1 VPFRFDPAR
10 AHNGLPPLP
19 PRADLESRAILK
31 ACIASRAALG
41 ELKQAS
47 RLLPNPDILIN
58 TIPLLEAQ
66 TSSEIENI
74 VTTTDALFRYAQP
87 DREDLADS
95 ATKEALRY
103 RTALRRGVEAIAV
116 RPLSAATAVTVCQTI
131 LGQRVDVRKVPGT
144 ALTSL
149 GSGRVVYTPPE
160 GAERIRALLGNL
172 DRFLHE
178 ETDLDPLIRMAVG
191 HYQFEAIHPFTD
203 GNGRTGRILN
213 LLFLIDQGLLDLPVL
228 YLSRAIIRNK
238 NHYYKLLL
246 EVTTK
251 KAWEPWLLF
260 MLQAVQET
268 AIWTTGRIGQVR
280 TLLDLTRDVVRQRA
294 PGAYSR
300 ELVELVFVQPYC
312 RIANVV
318 DAGLGHRQTA
328 ARHLRALV
336 AAGVLQEVTAGRE
349 RLFINPRLMRLLTAD
364 EPGRLDFE

>member
-1 VPFRFDPAR
+1 V
-10 AHNGLPPLP
+10 
-19 PRADLESRAILK
+19 DLESRAILK
-31 ACIASRAALG
+31 ACIAARAAVA
-41 ELKQAS
+41 ELKQAG

-74 VTTTDALFRYAQP
+74 VTTTDALFRFAQP
-87 DREDLADS
+87 DREDSADS

-103 RTALRRGVEAIAV
+103 RTALRRGVEAIAS
-116 RPLSAATAVTVCQTI
+116 RPLSSATAVTVCQTI
-131 LGQRVDVRKVPGT
+131 LGLRVDVRKVPGT

-149 GSGRVVYTPPE
+149 NSGRVVYTPPE
-160 GAERIRALLGNL
+160 GVERIRGLLGNL

-178 ETDLDPLIRMAVG
+178 ETDLDPLVRMAVG

-203 GNGRTGRILN
+203 GNGRTGRIIN

-238 NHYYKLLL
+238 NQYYKLLL

-251 KAWEPWLLF
+251 QAWEPWVLY
-260 MLQAVQET
+260 MLRAVQET
-268 AIWTTGRIGQVR
+268 AVWTTNRIERVQA
-280 TLLDLTRDVVRQRA
+280 LLERTRDVVRERA

-312 RIANVV
+312 RISNVV

-336 AAGVLQEVTAGRE
+336 TAGVLKEVTAGRE

>member
-1 VPFRFDPAR
+1 MHFDPTR
-10 AHNGLPPLP
+10 PHNALPALPPK
-19 PRADLESRAILK
+19 AELESRAILK
-31 ACIASRAALG
+31 ACIAARAGVA
-41 ELKQAS
+41 ELKQAG

-74 VTTTDALFRYAQP
+74 VTTTDALFRFAQL

-103 RTALRRGVEAIAV
+103 RTALRKGVDAIAS

-131 LGQRVDVRKVPGT
+131 LGLRIDVRKVPGT

-149 GSGRVVYTPPE
+149 SSGRVVYTPPD
-160 GAERIRALLGNL
+160 GAERIRGLLGNL

-178 ETDLDPLIRMAVG
+178 ETDLDPLVRMAVG

-203 GNGRTGRILN
+203 GNGRTGRILS

-238 NHYYKLLL
+238 NQYYKLLL

-251 KAWEPWLLF
+251 QAWEPWVLY
-260 MLQAVQET
+260 MLRAVQET
-268 AIWTTGRIGQVR
+268 AAWTTNRIERVQA
-280 TLLDLTRDVVRQRA
+280 LLERTRDVVRARG

-312 RIANVV
+312 RISNVV

-336 AAGVLQEVTAGRE
+336 AAGVLEEVTAGRE